1 MASCVCFA
9 VLALCSPFFCFCAS
23 LFFVLVVVFYLF
35 TMLSNM
41 CVEVDSERKCAQTY
55 PHTFR
60 VRETMVHKIVA
71 DGRTYTVL
79 AYLCVCL
86 CWFRE
91 FQFFAIKMHETLCMC
106 VFFCT
111 QRRIVSL
118 QISSFFLCYLVR
130 RLSWNSLYLCTVG
143 FHFRCT
149 TAIFIYIR
157 SRFFL
162 QPICKFFMHKILIM
176 EYRAT
181 ENEREYEKHFE
192 SIICR
197 RVHLIEIQIVQI
209 ENDSTNNNCI
219 ERER

>member
-106 VFFCT
+106 VFFAPKDGLSLFKSVLFSCAIWCGVCHEILSICA
-111 QRRIVSL
+111 QSVSIFGAQQQYL
-118 QISSFFLCYLVR
+118 FTFGVVFFFSQYA
-130 RLSWNSLYLCTVG
+130 NSL
-143 FHFRCT
+143 
-149 TAIFIYIR
+149 
-157 SRFFL
+157 
-162 QPICKFFMHKILIM
+162 
-176 EYRAT
+176 
-181 ENEREYEKHFE
+181 
-192 SIICR
+192 
-197 RVHLIEIQIVQI
+197 
-209 ENDSTNNNCI
+209 CI
-219 ERER
+219 KSW